1 MIQVRSAIEGDFE
14 SIWPIFH
21 RVVSEG
27 GTYPYTPETTPD
39 EARSY
44 WMAPPAKTYVALDQ
58 DRIFG
63 TDFLKPNQPGL
74 GSHVANEGFMVDPDR
89 QGSGIGKTMV
99 EHALTEAHQMGYRAM
114 QFNLVVRT
122 NVAALALWEKVG
134 FDIIGTLPGAFH
146 HPELGFVDAYVMY
159 KSLDRHR

>member
-27 GTYPYTPETTPD
+27 ASYPYAPETTPD

-44 WMAPPAKTYVALDQ
+44 WMAPTAQTYVALVR
-58 DRIFG
+58 DRISG
-63 TDFLKPNQPGL
+63 TYFLKPNQPGL
-74 GSHVANEGFMVDPDR
+74 GSHVANAGFMVDPDR
-89 QGSGIGKTMV
+89 QGRGIGRAMA
-99 EHALTEAHQMGYRAM
+99 EHALAEAQRLGYRAM

-122 NVAALALWEKVG
+122 NTAALALWEKVR
-134 FDIIGTLPGAFH
+134 FELVGTLPGATH
-146 HPELGFVDAYVMY
+146 HQEQGFVDAYVMY
-159 KSLDRHR
+159 KSLDAHR